1 MSLKYS
7 LLFLIIWNVN
17 PFSLAA
23 HTNRNIFIISNI
35 SPHVYIAHP
44 GRTNRINS
52 TSTIIVSAHFLTVI
66 ESQTDEFMARE
77 LIREIRQRISK
88 LPIKYL
94 IFSHFHLDHILGAG
108 SFLRENPALIIIAQ
122 QKTAEHISLCGK
134 EEQESWGTTIR
145 QKSDEVKIFA
155 RSAKT
160 AEQKNYFS
168 ATSNELNA
176 YYRDI
181 KSSRITPPDLVFKD
195 SLTIYDSGFMVQLV
209 FLGAGHTSGDI
220 VIFVPQDKVLVT
232 GDLVHDYEPLFWD
245 ADPDSWI
252 QVLDKIKKIDFDY
265 FVGGHGDKHT
275 GKEIIYAW
283 ENYIRELIAR
293 TREAIQAKMTLENF
307 QKQITTEMFVSLQ
320 NGYGQRIQQ
329 FREGYMEYLI
339 GPLPDAIKGEVAFLW
354 KFYAGRNQE

>member
-220 VIFVPQDKVLVT
+220 VIFVPQDKRS
-232 GDLVHDYEPLFWD
+232 G
-245 ADPDSWI
+245 A
-252 QVLDKIKKIDFDY
+252 
-265 FVGGHGDKHT
+265 
-275 GKEIIYAW
+275 
-283 ENYIRELIAR
+283 
-293 TREAIQAKMTLENF
+293 
-307 QKQITTEMFVSLQ
+307 
-320 NGYGQRIQQ
+320 
-329 FREGYMEYLI
+329 
-339 GPLPDAIKGEVAFLW
+339 
-354 KFYAGRNQE
+354 